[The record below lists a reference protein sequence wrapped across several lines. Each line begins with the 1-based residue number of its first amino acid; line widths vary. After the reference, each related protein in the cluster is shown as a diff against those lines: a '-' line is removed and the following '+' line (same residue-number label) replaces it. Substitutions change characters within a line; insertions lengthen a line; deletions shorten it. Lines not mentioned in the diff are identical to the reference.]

1 MHIPGDCNCRT
12 WLTCYNPP
20 SRNLELF
27 DYLHRSWRVRHL
39 MLSTQVRN
47 LKVHEGAI
55 HVVKYNTNGGY
66 FLSGGQDRR
75 IILQNA
81 STGAQI
87 KTYEAHG
94 TRSYLIEFSR
104 IVQAGKS

>member
-1 MHIPGDCNCRT
+1 
-12 WLTCYNPP
+12 
-20 SRNLELF
+20 
-27 DYLHRSWRVRHL
+27 

-47 LKVHEGAI
+47 LKVHEGAV
-55 HVVKYNTNGGY
+55 HVVKYNNNGGY

-94 TRSYLIEFSR
+94 TNSHLTYSNEYRLGSPRYQYLR
-104 IVQAGKS
+104 

>member
-1 MHIPGDCNCRT
+1 
-12 WLTCYNPP
+12 
-20 SRNLELF
+20 
-27 DYLHRSWRVRHL
+27 

-47 LKVHEGAI
+47 LKAHEGAI
-55 HVVKYNTNGGY
+55 HVVKYNTTGGY

-94 TRSYLIEFSR
+94 IKHSSISSNYFTGWEVLDISVSNDNAKFASVGGDKAVYLPP
-104 IVQAGKS
+104 